1 MHTIRIPKVIQFGE
15 NALSEAEYPKN
26 ALVVTTAPIELSGK
40 WLDKMGI
47 QDYMVYDKVTPEP
60 SIDDVNTVIAKYK
73 EKKPSV
79 LIGLGGGSSMDV
91 VKYSA
96 EEFGVEKILIPTTF
110 GTGAEMTTYCVLK
123 FDGKKKLLHEDRFL
137 ADRALVVTTAP
148 IELSGKWLDRM
159 GIQDYMVYDKVT
171 PEPSIDDVN
180 TVIAKYKEKKPSVLI
195 GLGGGS
201 SMDVVKYS
209 AEAFGV
215 EKILIPTTFG
225 TGAEMTTYCV
235 LKFDGKKKLLRE
247 DRFLADRAIV
257 DSYFMDGTPEQIIKN
272 SVCDACAQ
280 ATEGYDSKL
289 GNNLTRTLCKHAFD
303 VLYDAIINDKPEN
316 YPYGSMLSG
325 MGFGNCSTTLGHAL
339 SYVFSNEGVAH
350 GFSLSSCTTIA
361 HKHNNSIFYE
371 KFKQVIEKLGFDK
384 MKLKAPVDEAADV
397 VMTDKGHLDPNPIPI
412 SKEDV
417 IKCLNAIN
425 DGNL

>member
-1 MHTIRIPKVIQFGE
+1 MHTVRIPKVIQFGE
-15 NALSEAEYPKN
+15 NALSEADYPKN
-26 ALVVTTAPIELSGK
+26 ALVVTTAPPKLSGK
-40 WLDKMGI
+40 WLDRMGI
-47 QDYMVYDKVTPEP
+47 QDYMLFDKVTPEP
-60 SIDDVNTVIAKYK
+60 SINDVNNLISEFKGK
-73 EKKPSV
+73 NPSA

-91 VKYSA
+91 VKYSSS
-96 EEFGVEKILIPTTF
+96 EFGVEKILIPTTF

-137 ADRALVVTTAP
+137 ADRA
-148 IELSGKWLDRM
+148 
-159 GIQDYMVYDKVT
+159 
-171 PEPSIDDVN
+171 
-180 TVIAKYKEKKPSVLI
+180 
-195 GLGGGS
+195 
-201 SMDVVKYS
+201 
-209 AEAFGV
+209 
-215 EKILIPTTFG
+215 
-225 TGAEMTTYCV
+225 
-235 LKFDGKKKLLRE
+235 
-247 DRFLADRAIV
+247 IV
-257 DSYFMDGTPEQIIKN
+257 DSYFMDGTPEQIISN

-289 GNNLTRTLCKHAFD
+289 GNDLTRTLCKQAFD
-303 VLYDAIINDKPEN
+303 VLYDAIMNDKPEN

-339 SYVFSNEGVAH
+339 SYVFSNEGGAH
-350 GFSLSSCTTIA
+350 GYSLSSCTTIA
-361 HKHNNSIFYE
+361 HKHNNSIFYD

-384 MKLKAPVDEAADV
+384 MELKAPVDEAADV

>member
-1 MHTIRIPKVIQFGE
+1 MHTVRIPKVIQFGE
-15 NALSEAEYPKN
+15 NVLSEAEYPKN

-40 WLDKMGI
+40 WLDRMGI
-47 QDYMVYDKVTPEP
+47 QDYMLYDKVTPEP
-60 SIDDVNTVIAKYK
+60 SIDDVNTVL
-73 EKKPSV
+73 S
-79 LIGLGGGSSMDV
+79 
-91 VKYSA
+91 
-96 EEFGVEKILIPTTF
+96 
-110 GTGAEMTTYCVLK
+110 K
-123 FDGKKKLLHEDRFL
+123 F
-137 ADRALVVTTAP
+137 
-148 IELSGKWLDRM
+148 
-159 GIQDYMVYDKVT
+159 
-171 PEPSIDDVN
+171 
-180 TVIAKYKEKKPSVLI
+180 KEKKPSVLI

-289 GNNLTRTLCKHAFD
+289 GNDLTRTLCKQAFD

-384 MKLKAPVDEAADV
+384 MKLKATVDEAADV